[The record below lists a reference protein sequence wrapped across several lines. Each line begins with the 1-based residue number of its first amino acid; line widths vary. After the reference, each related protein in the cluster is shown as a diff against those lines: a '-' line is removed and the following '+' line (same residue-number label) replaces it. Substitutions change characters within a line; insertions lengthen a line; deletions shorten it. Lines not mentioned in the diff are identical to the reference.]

1 LDNLRTKLDQLEDA
15 RLSYVMAR
23 SRVNSDRQGFI
34 EAGIAKATFYTWP
47 AEERERLNNL
57 AQQFKRETATRALI
71 VLQDAAEEAA
81 KVKVSGLKSRDER
94 VKQAAATEI
103 IDRTIGKT
111 EQPVSGEV
119 NIVVTLKE
127 NDRVQNTD

>member
-1 LDNLRTKLDQLEDA
+1 
-15 RLSYVMAR
+15 MAR